1 MFCCFS
7 LYRAVQT
14 GNQGAGQNLARIG
27 VYCVVQ
33 TLNVE
38 GLLEA
43 VRTFLSCSLVPFC
56 MAWYREIP
64 RNSNFLEKNIKKHA
78 ATLDLLHDRILSFTE
93 VCV

>member
-1 MFCCFS
+1 MFCCIS

-14 GNQGAGQNLARIG
+14 GNQGAGQNLAQIG
-27 VYCVVQ
+27 AYRVVQ

-43 VRTFLSCSLVPFC
+43 VHTYMRRFCPAPWFPFC

-64 RNSNFLEKNIKKHA
+64 RNLNFLEKNIKKHA
-78 ATLDLLHDRILSFTE
+78 AILDLLP
-93 VCV
+93 